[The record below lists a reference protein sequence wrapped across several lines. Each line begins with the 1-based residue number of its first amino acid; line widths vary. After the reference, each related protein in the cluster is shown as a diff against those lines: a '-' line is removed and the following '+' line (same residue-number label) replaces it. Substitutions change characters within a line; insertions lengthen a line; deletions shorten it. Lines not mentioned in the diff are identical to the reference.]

1 MKKNMSF
8 SMAAIVAMGAILAS
22 CAKIEVAGPEP
33 EIEKEQEPGTE
44 IKDNILTVTTI
55 IGRGENDATKA
66 LSIDYEAKT
75 LTKTF
80 ADDDQVA
87 LVYENTSDQ
96 LVKAVATA
104 ENISGDG
111 KSANFSFTMVNP
123 KADQTVYYY
132 YPAALVNESA
142 QLAIPI
148 ETQDGTL
155 SNVES
160 LDYAYNIGIMSESEL
175 PASVKLENK
184 FAIVAFTLKDETGAN
199 DITSTITGMAISD
212 GIDTYRITRQA
223 AVGPIYVVMRP
234 IADKPLT
241 ITATGGGKNYTKS
254 VTAKTYSANNFYQ
267 QGLRMAE
274 MHPLTVEAL
283 TAGTV
288 KVNIGNGSGTLSS
301 GMKYSVNGGAKTT
314 ITTTTSIAVSAG
326 DKVQFYGNGTATQ
339 VYGDNPEVKIQG
351 DGAGFT
357 CKAYGNIMSLL
368 DEENFATKTDLPN
381 QTFVFWGLFYGNTA
395 LTDASTLL
403 LPATTLAKSCY
414 NSMFRDCKA
423 LTAAPALPATT
434 LVENC
439 YYEMFRDCK
448 ALTAAPALPATTL
461 ATSCYYS
468 MFDGCSALTAAP
480 ALPAT
485 TLVQTCYDY
494 MFNGCSNLSSVT
506 CLATEG
512 INQNGSTTNWL
523 DGVAASG
530 TFTAATDATWPE
542 GVNGIPSGWTRKKV
556 YRPLAEATAE
566 DVGKVVCAD
575 GHLHDAK
582 TAVPAGCTAVGILG
596 KVTETGHGLILALQ
610 DATSQTWNTINGWTP
625 TTDFAGGT
633 TLKVL
638 PDAARGSL
646 TSYTKL
652 GDTFVSNWAVA
663 QKNDYEA
670 IFTNLGSKKY
680 DNGYTY
686 DANVNAYITTGVGGT
701 AISYRCWSA
710 TENGKNSAWGFLSD
724 FWNANP
730 KGASSMVRPVLGF

>member
-1 MKKNMSF
+1 MKKIMSF
-8 SMAAIVAMGAILAS
+8 SMAALVAMGAILAS
-22 CAKIEVAGPEP
+22 CAKNEVAGPEP

-55 IGRGENDATKA
+55 IGLGENDATKA

-199 DITSTITGMAISD
+199 DITSTITGMIISD
-212 GIDTYRITRQA
+212 GIDTYRITRPA
-223 AVGPIYVVMRP
+223 AAGPIYVVMRP

-288 KVNIGNGSGTLSS
+288 KVNINGTLST
-301 GMKYSVNGGAKTT
+301 GMKYSVNGGDKTT
-314 ITTTTSIAVSAG
+314 ITTTTSIAVNAG

-339 VYGDNPEVKIQG
+339 VYGNSPEVKILG
-351 DGAGFT
+351 DGDGFT

-381 QTFVFWGLFYGNTA
+381 QSYVFWGLFYGNTA

-434 LVENC
+434 LV
-439 YYEMFRDCK
+439 
-448 ALTAAPALPATTL
+448 
-461 ATSCYYS
+461 
-468 MFDGCSALTAAP
+468 
-480 ALPAT
+480 
-485 TLVQTCYDY
+485 QTCYDR

-512 INQNGSTTNWL
+512 INQNNSTYDWL

-542 GVNGIPSGWTRKKV
+542 GVNGIPSGWTRKNPNGSA

-566 DVGKVVCAD
+566 DKGKIAGAD
-575 GHLHDAK
+575 GQIYDTKADATAAGTTAVAMIIYVGSETDNATYKHGLALALADESYNNMSWSTAKSTCEGK
-582 TAVPAGCTAVGILG
+582 TAVSGAVWLLPSRNQWGTMISAAGSDTALRDGF
-596 KVTETGHGLILALQ
+596 
-610 DATSQTWNTINGWTP
+610 S
-625 TTDFAGGT
+625 
-633 TLKVL
+633 
-638 PDAARGSL
+638 S
-646 TSYTKL
+646 
-652 GDTFVSNWAVA
+652 
-663 QKNDYEA
+663 
-670 IFTNLGSKKY
+670 
-680 DNGYTY
+680 
-686 DANVNAYITTGVGGT
+686 VGGT
-701 AISYRCWSA
+701 NLREVGYWSSTKSGDFTVWA
-710 TENGKNSAWGFLSD
+710 YFFSSSKWFALEIPEDWGY
-724 FWNANP
+724 
-730 KGASSMVRPVLGF
+730 VRACLAF